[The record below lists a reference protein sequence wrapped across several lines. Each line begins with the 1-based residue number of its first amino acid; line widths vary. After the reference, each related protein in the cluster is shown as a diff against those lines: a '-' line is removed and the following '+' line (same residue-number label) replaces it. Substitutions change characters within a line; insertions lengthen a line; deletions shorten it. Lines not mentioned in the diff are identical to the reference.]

1 MQAVFPPKLQPRNT
15 RPLWQDLLVAG
26 MALALILASTAILP
40 PHPAQAQSRPR
51 QKKPGRME
59 EAPRRVVLVF
69 PPDVANTETSD
80 DGFNPEQLTDIVV
93 DVIQSRLK
101 SVGGYRTVYY
111 SRGLPTIRRAVIEGT
126 ITTAEADRPFAPDE
140 KVRRLAQLTGHDL
153 VLVSSIDDY
162 QYDPE
167 KNQVTLVMSAR
178 LIDFAPEKKA
188 IRAVGESMTGPEAP
202 KGKKQLEV
210 ALEAARTLTEK
221 MINELLRPAKPAS
234 EQKPQE
240 PSGQTP
246 QDPPGGR

>member
-1 MQAVFPPKLQPRNT
+1 MRAVFPPNLQPRNAG
-15 RPLWQDLLVAG
+15 LLGRGLLAIGVVLTLVLAGAVA
-26 MALALILASTAILP
+26 LP
-40 PHPAQAQSRPR
+40 SHPAHAQGKSR
-51 QKKPGRME
+51 QKKSGKAE

-69 PPDVANTETSD
+69 PPDVANAETSD

-126 ITTAEADRPFAPDE
+126 LTTAEADRPFSPDE
-140 KVRRLAQLTGHDL
+140 KVRKLAQLAGHDL

-188 IRAVGESMTGPEAP
+188 IRAVGESITGPEAP

-210 ALEAARTLTEK
+210 ALEAARALTEK

-240 PSGQTP
+240 PSEQKP
-246 QDPPGGR
+246 